1 MLSAFDDYPIHQTG
15 DPIAHTAS
23 GDLNHYDRYFFNGY
37 STDGELYFG
46 AAMGLYPE
54 PSRHRRR
61 VQRAAGRATGV
72 GARVSPRDC

>member
-37 STDGELYFG
+37 TTDGALYFG
-46 AAMGLYPE
+46 AAMGLYPN
-54 PSRHRRR
+54 RR
-61 VQRAAGRATGV
+61 VIDAAFSVVRDGV
-72 GARVSPRDC
+72 

>member
-37 STDGELYFG
+37 TTDGSLYFG
-46 AAMGLYPE
+46 AAMGLYPN
-54 PSRHRRR
+54 RR
-61 VQRAAGRATGV
+61 VIDAAFSVVRDGLQVSVHASALAT
-72 GARVSPRDC
+72 